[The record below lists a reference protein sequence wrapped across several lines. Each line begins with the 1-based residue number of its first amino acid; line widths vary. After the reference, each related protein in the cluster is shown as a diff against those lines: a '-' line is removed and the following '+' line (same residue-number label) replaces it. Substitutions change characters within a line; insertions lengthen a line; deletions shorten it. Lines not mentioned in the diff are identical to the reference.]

1 MPIEVCAVGG
11 YKEVGGN
18 CTAIKVD
25 KDVIILDLGLHM
37 ENYVRFTEEEE
48 LHNIT
53 AKQLTIVNAVPD
65 FGHISDWKDHVRA
78 IIPSHAHLDHI
89 GAIPFL
95 ANQINAPI
103 IGTPYTIEVTKAL
116 TQDEHLK
123 IKNKLIKMNPNSSMK
138 LTDDITIEFI
148 NATHSTL
155 QTTFVAIH
163 TKYGVVLYA
172 TDFKF
177 DNSPILGLKPNYTR
191 LEQLKGKVVL
201 LITECLYASSPQKMP
216 SEAVAREMLREVMLE
231 TNSEKRAM
239 IVTTP
244 SSHIARLKSIIE
256 FGHKLNRKVIFLG
269 RSLNKYVTA
278 AENIG
283 TINFSQDIGMIL
295 YGQRAERMLKKIE
308 GKKDRYLL
316 VTTGHQGEPKSILS
330 RIVNEEFKFPLTADD
345 LVVFSCRTIPTPTTI
360 DNRKVMEAKLKA
372 KGIRIF
378 TDIHV
383 SGHAAREDLHELIE
397 MINPKNIIPMH
408 GEPAMLASLADL
420 AVQLGYK
427 QDQIHLLFNGQ
438 RIKLS

>member
-25 KDVIILDLGLHM
+25 KEVIILDLGLHM

-65 FGHISDWKDHVRA
+65 FGHISDWKDYVRA

-283 TINFSQDIGMIL
+283 TVNFSQDIGMIL
-295 YGQRAERMLKKIE
+295 FGHRAERMLKKIE